1 MSIDK
6 VLYTAKATATGG
18 RDGRATSSDKALDVS
33 LSTPK
38 ALGGRGGDGTNPE
51 QLFAAGYSACFLG
64 ALQVVAGR
72 EKVKLPNEAR
82 IDGEVGLGPV
92 GDAFGIEVT
101 LNIALPGMEQSAA
114 DDLVAKAHQACP
126 YSNATR
132 GNIDVALNVE
142 V

>member
-1 MSIDK
+1 MAPTPSSF
-6 VLYTAKATATGG
+6 LLPATRPASWALC
-18 RDGRATSSDKALDVS
+18 RSWLAARRSSC
-33 LSTPK
+33 PI
-38 ALGGRGGDGTNPE
+38 
-51 QLFAAGYSACFLG
+51 Q
-64 ALQVVAGR
+64 
-72 EKVKLPNEAR
+72 AR